1 MAETK
6 KDTSS
11 KRWYLQGENRMRH
24 AGIAADGT
32 IPEIDREALHRLI
45 SVKLAATGFEV
56 PETSTQ
62 DEGVMQLASDL
73 FRQYAEQVSFARM
86 RRAVFFCSICC
97 AFFVLW
103 AGDSRLF
110 DHYLSDSGS
119 CAIASGILICF
130 RYCANKFERYPQGLT
145 STCTVIES
153 ELSRGF
159 SNVQLLQLHFNCS
172 RQRSNDISQLLIF
185 THAYLTH
192 IS

>member
-11 KRWYLQGENRMRH
+11 KCWYLQGENRVRH

-62 DEGVMQLASDL
+62 DEGVMKLASDL

-86 RRAVFFCSICC
+86 RRAVLLQHMLCFFCSLGRR
-97 AFFVLW
+97 F
-103 AGDSRLF
+103 SLF
-110 DHYLSDSGS
+110 DQYLSDSGS

-130 RYCANKFERYPQGLT
+130 R
-145 STCTVIES
+145 
-153 ELSRGF
+153 
-159 SNVQLLQLHFNCS
+159 
-172 RQRSNDISQLLIF
+172 
-185 THAYLTH
+185 
-192 IS
+192 